1 MNYSNLKNNIV
12 NVYGEVYSM
21 PEYSHEVYGEEFYEF
36 ILKVNRLSDSYDL
49 IPVTISSRLIF
60 DFKVGKLIGIEGQFR
75 SYNKQVDNKSKLIL
89 SVFARS
95 VVDYSE
101 ITNPNYIEVVGY
113 VCKEPIYRTTPFNR
127 EICDILIAVNRSYN
141 KSDYLPLIAWGR
153 NARYSKNFKV
163 GDKIK
168 IVGRIQSREYI
179 KKLNEDESI
188 TKTAYEVSLN
198 KITKV
203 NEDEDFISKSYMS
216 IGPIDNYYAN

>member
-12 NVYGEVYSM
+12 SVHGEIYTL

-36 ILKVNRLSDSYDL
+36 LLKVDRLSDSFDL
-49 IPVTISSRLIF
+49 VPVTISSRLIDNF
-60 DFKVGKLIGIEGQFR
+60 NIGDKIGVEGQFR
-75 SYNKQVDNKSKLIL
+75 SYNKQIDGRSKLL
-89 SVFARS
+89 LTVFVRNL
-95 VVDYSE
+95 VEYNQN
-101 ITNPNYIEVVGY
+101 INPNYIEVVGY
-113 VCKEPIYRTTPFNR
+113 VCKEPVYRTTPFNR

-153 NARYSKNFKV
+153 NARFSQNFKV

-179 KKLNEDESI
+179 KKINDIDSV

-198 KITKV
+198 KIDLVEEIDNTPK
-203 NEDEDFISKSYMS
+203 NMMS
-216 IGPIDNYYAN
+216 IGLVDDYYAN